1 MRFILSIIFL
11 LSSFIDVKG
20 QKNYIIPEPQNI
32 TFPESKQNGFRL
44 SKKTSIEVQGIDI
57 SKSYVSD
64 FISFVNF
71 ETGFDLKSKIN
82 KKSNILLRVTDDINE
97 LGNEGYKI
105 SILPKES
112 LKIDANTE
120 AGLFYGIQTLK
131 QIIHFAKRKRNED
144 SNTGYEIREIK
155 DALNKFVSI
164 YEKPESLRTS
174 VTLNCTKVQK
184 PP

>member
-1 MRFILSIIFL
+1 MIRFILSTIFL
-11 LSSFIDVKG
+11 LSSLFDATG

-82 KKSNILLRVTDDINE
+82 KKSNIQLRVADGINE

-105 SILPKES
+105 SILPKE
-112 LKIDANTE
+112 TMTF
-120 AGLFYGIQTLK
+120 GLIFFK
-131 QIIHFAKRKRNED
+131 F
-144 SNTGYEIREIK
+144 SIK
-155 DALNKFVSI
+155 HNSQLS
-164 YEKPESLRTS
+164 TS
-174 VTLNCTKVQK
+174 
-184 PP
+184 